1 MEMGDTRTERDSMGE
16 MEVPADAYYGA
27 STQRAVLNF
36 PISDLRFPRRFIQAL
51 GLIKQKAAEANR
63 ELGLLDEGLATAIIQ
78 AAQEVTDGTL
88 DDEFVLDIFQTGSG
102 TSTNMNANEVIA
114 NRAVEILGE
123 ARGSRTVHP
132 NDHVNICQSSNDVIP
147 AAMHLS
153 ALLSIRQD
161 LIPALAKLQRAL
173 VGKAEEFMPIIKT
186 GRTHLQDATP
196 IRLGQEF
203 QGYAGQIERAIKHL
217 RHAEDW
223 LGELALGGT
232 AVGTGINAHPAFA
245 RLVCAKLRAA
255 TGYHIRETENHF
267 QAQSAIDTLVMTSGM
282 LNTVAVALLKIA
294 NDIRW
299 LGSGPRARARRTA
312 AAGSAAG
319 EQHHA
324 REGKSR
330 HSRIG
335 DPGLR
340 AGDGQPPCGD
350 HCGPVGI
357 LRVEYN
363 AAGGGVQCLA
373 ADSTAEQSGGEFCR
387 PVRERHSSYGTRPR
401 HSRTR
406 PNDCYGSG
414 ALGGLRPGC
423 RDCQDCP
430 RRKQDR
436 P

>member
-63 ELGLLDEGLATAIIQ
+63 ELGLLDDARANAIIQ
-78 AAQEVTDGTL
+78 AAQEVADGNL
-88 DDEFVLDIFQTGSG
+88 DEQFVLDIFQTGSG

-161 LIPALAKLQRAL
+161 LIPALAKLQWAL

-255 TGYHIRETENHF
+255 TGYHIRETEK
-267 QAQSAIDTLVMTSGM
+267 SLP
-282 LNTVAVALLKIA
+282 
-294 NDIRW
+294 
-299 LGSGPRARARRTA
+299 GP
-312 AAGSAAG
+312 
-319 EQHHA
+319 
-324 REGKSR
+324 
-330 HSRIG
+330 
-335 DPGLR
+335 
-340 AGDGQPPCGD
+340 
-350 HCGPVGI
+350 
-357 LRVEYN
+357 
-363 AAGGGVQCLA
+363 
-373 ADSTAEQSGGEFCR
+373 
-387 PVRERHSSYGTRPR
+387 ER
-401 HSRTR
+401 
-406 PNDCYGSG
+406 D
-414 ALGGLRPGC
+414 
-423 RDCQDCP
+423 
-430 RRKQDR
+430 
-436 P
+436 